1 MRFTRDQDSFF
12 MLARTAFHQP
22 DRAAAQVGLAEP
34 NVHTDSRALGLEDP
48 KATSVVPWAIDHQ

>member
-1 MRFTRDQDSFF
+1 MHFTRDRDSFF

-34 NVHTDSRALGLEDP
+34 NVHTDSQALG
-48 KATSVVPWAIDHQ
+48 S